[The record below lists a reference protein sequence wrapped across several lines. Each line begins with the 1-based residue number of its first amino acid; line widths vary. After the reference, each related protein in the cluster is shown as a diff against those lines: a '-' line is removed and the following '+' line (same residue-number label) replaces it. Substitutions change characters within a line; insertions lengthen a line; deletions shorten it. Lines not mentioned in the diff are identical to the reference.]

1 MMTGEADQAHTLSLA
16 EMAAASVGEHQD
28 GNLGTAVY
36 LLASM
41 FNHSCSPNV
50 DVTYPLNNSKL
61 LWLLDL
67 LPGLLPKR

>member
-1 MMTGEADQAHTLSLA
+1 
-16 EMAAASVGEHQD
+16 MAAASVGEHQD

-67 LPGLLPKR
+67 LPGLLPRR